1 MAKNRVKV
9 HGWSKTRNRPLLGHP
24 RRCRVRWRGVG
35 RRDEDGIASVALS
48 KWGELGC
55 VDALSPSPEKK
66 KSGLHPTTLVPA
78 FFISPSHPTK
88 SNPDMRNSKLAHTQ
102 AGF

>member
-1 MAKNRVKV
+1 MV
-9 HGWSKTRNRPLLGHP
+9 W
-24 RRCRVRWRGVG
+24 GVG
-35 RRDEDGIASVALS
+35 VSDGVASVALADRG
-48 KWGELGC
+48 GEDWD
-55 VDALSPSPEKK
+55 VWMPHPISRKK

-78 FFISPSHPTK
+78 FLSLHHTPTK